1 MVALVLIGV
10 SRSVGPPGVTKS
22 VKMNANIGSRIH
34 GKFRDA
40 HSSCPD
46 HATRFVKTPFA
57 RLRQSPEPQTSLLAT
72 VAFPPHCSSIAN
84 EGLGHEFSLGDGA
97 DGAR

>member
-1 MVALVLIGV
+1 MAIHRVLTMQLDL
-10 SRSVGPPGVTKS
+10 SKR
-22 VKMNANIGSRIH
+22 H
-34 GKFRDA
+34 
-40 HSSCPD
+40 
-46 HATRFVKTPFA
+46 FV
-57 RLRQSPEPQTSLLAT
+57 RLRQSTELQTSLLAT